1 MRLKDTLSR
10 DLITLPS
17 DKKQAIKIY
26 SCGPTVYD
34 YPHLGNWYAFLR
46 WDLLVRNL
54 RSQGFKTVWVM
65 NITDVGH
72 LVSDAD
78 EGEDKVERKAA
89 KERKTASEIAD
100 FYGSYF
106 LEALQ
111 RLNFLTP
118 DHLPKASEYIK
129 EQIALVRRLEDRGLT
144 YLIDDGLYYDT
155 AQWAD
160 YGKLAQT
167 DRQGLQ
173 PGIRVDF
180 NPQKR
185 NPTDFVLW
193 KLTPSGKKKDQEWDS
208 PWGRG
213 SPGWHLECSAMSQ
226 SLLGLPLDIHTGGI
240 DHIPIHHTNEIAQSE
255 AAWNQRFAKIWL
267 HSNFI
272 TVDGQ
277 KMSKSLNN
285 FYTLEDLEA
294 REYNFETLR
303 LVVFSVRYS
312 KLADFTWESMGHAEK
327 RRQRLRALA
336 ARVYQ
341 LQDQDK
347 DLNQHRQLLQTA
359 LSSAQAS
366 LDDDLNSPRALEQLD
381 SIASKLAGLQLS
393 DKLKEDLL
401 AFCQGVDQLLGLKL
415 NGITDLNQEQQ
426 NLLNQRREARELADF
441 EKADQLRSVLSEQK
455 IIVLDTDF
463 GQLWQPL

>member
-10 DLITLPS
+10 DLITL
-17 DKKQAIKIY
+17 QADTEQVIKIY

-46 WDLLVRNL
+46 WDLLVRSL
-54 RSQGFKTVWVM
+54 QSQGFQTIWVM

-100 FYGSYF
+100 FYGNYF
-106 LEALQ
+106 LKALA

-129 EQIALVRRLEDRGLT
+129 EQITLVRKLEERGLT

-185 NPTDFVLW
+185 NATDFVLW

-255 AAWNQRFAKIWL
+255 AAWNRRFAKIWL

-272 TVDGQ
+272 TIDGQ

-294 REYNFETLR
+294 RGYNFETLR

-312 KLADFTWESMGHAEK
+312 KLADFTWKNMEDAEK

-336 ARVYQ
+336 ARIHQ
-341 LQDQDK
+341 LQNHEQ
-347 DLNQHRQLLQTA
+347 DLNQQRQLLKEA
-359 LSSAQAS
+359 LSLARSS
-366 LDDDLNSPRALEQLD
+366 LADDLNSPQALEQLD
-381 SIASKLAGLQLS
+381 SVASKLTGLQLS
-393 DKLKEDLL
+393 HELKEDLL
-401 AFCQGVDQLLGLKL
+401 DFSQGVDQLLGLKL
-415 NGITDLNQEQQ
+415 SEITDLNQEQKK
-426 NLLNQRREARELADF
+426 LLKQREEARAIGDF
-441 EKADQLRSVLSEQK
+441 EKSDHFRSILSEQK

-463 GQLWQPL
+463 GQIWQPL

>member
-10 DLITLPS
+10 DLITL
-17 DKKQAIKIY
+17 QADNEPVIKIY

-46 WDLLVRNL
+46 WDLLVRSL
-54 RSQGFKTVWVM
+54 RSQGFQTIWVM

-100 FYGSYF
+100 FYGNYF
-106 LEALQ
+106 LKALK

-129 EQIALVRRLEDRGLT
+129 EQIALVRKLAERGLT
-144 YLIDDGLYYDT
+144 YQIDDGLYYDT
-155 AQWAD
+155 AQWTD

-185 NPTDFVLW
+185 NATDFVLW

-226 SLLGLPLDIHTGGI
+226 GILGLPLDIHTGGI

-255 AAWNQRFAKIWL
+255 AAWNQKFAKIWL

-272 TVDGQ
+272 TINGQ

-285 FYTLEDLEA
+285 FYTLEDLES
-294 REYNFETLR
+294 RGYNFETLR

-312 KLADFTWESMGHAEK
+312 KLADFTWKSMEDAEK
-327 RRQRLRALA
+327 RRQRLRALT
-336 ARVYQ
+336 ARIYQ
-341 LQDQDK
+341 LQNHDQ
-347 DLNQHRQLLQTA
+347 DLNQQRQLLKEA
-359 LSSAQAS
+359 LSLARAS
-366 LDDDLNSPRALEQLD
+366 LADDLNSPHALEQLD
-381 SIASKLAGLQLS
+381 SVASKLVGLQLS
-393 DKLKEDLL
+393 SELKEDLL
-401 AFCQGVDQLLGLKL
+401 AFARGVDQLLGLKL
-415 NGITDLNQEQQ
+415 SEITDLNQEQKK
-426 NLLNQRREARELADF
+426 LLNQREEAREIDDF
-441 EKADQLRSVLSEQK
+441 EKADQFRSILSKQK

-463 GQLWQPL
+463 GQIWQPL

>member
-10 DLITLPS
+10 DLITLPA
-17 DKKQAIKIY
+17 DNEQVIKIY

-46 WDLLVRNL
+46 WDMLVRSL
-54 RSQGFKTVWVM
+54 QSQGFQTIWVM

-78 EGEDKVERKAA
+78 EGEDKVEHKAA

-100 FYGSYF
+100 FYGNYF
-106 LEALQ
+106 LKALE

-129 EQIALVRRLEDRGLT
+129 EQIALVRKLEERGLT

-185 NPTDFVLW
+185 NATDFVLW

-272 TVDGQ
+272 TINGQ

-285 FYTLEDLEA
+285 FYTLEDLES
-294 REYNFETLR
+294 RGYNFETLR

-312 KLADFTWESMGHAEK
+312 KLADFTWKSMEDAEK
-327 RRQRLRALA
+327 RRQRLRALT
-336 ARVYQ
+336 ARIYQ
-341 LQDQDK
+341 LQK
-347 DLNQHRQLLQTA
+347 
-359 LSSAQAS
+359 S
-366 LDDDLNSPRALEQLD
+366 
-381 SIASKLAGLQLS
+381 
-393 DKLKEDLL
+393 
-401 AFCQGVDQLLGLKL
+401 
-415 NGITDLNQEQQ
+415 
-426 NLLNQRREARELADF
+426 
-441 EKADQLRSVLSEQK
+441 
-455 IIVLDTDF
+455 
-463 GQLWQPL
+463 

>member
-10 DLITLPS
+10 DLMTLPV
-17 DKKQAIKIY
+17 DNEQVIKIY

-46 WDLLVRNL
+46 WDLLVRSL
-54 RSQGFKTVWVM
+54 QSQGFQTIWVM

-100 FYGSYF
+100 FYGNYF
-106 LEALQ
+106 LKALA

-129 EQIALVRRLEDRGLT
+129 EQIALVRKLEERGLT

-185 NPTDFVLW
+185 NATDFVLW
-193 KLTPSGKKKDQEWDS
+193 KLTPSGKKKDQEWDA

-255 AAWNQRFAKIWL
+255 AAWKQRFTKIWL

-272 TVDGQ
+272 TIDGQ

-294 REYNFETLR
+294 RGYNFETLR

-312 KLADFTWESMGHAEK
+312 KLADFTWKSMEDAEK

-336 ARVYQ
+336 ARIYQ
-341 LQDQDK
+341 LQNHDQ
-347 DLNQHRQLLQTA
+347 DLNQQRQLLKEA
-359 LSSAQAS
+359 LSLAQAS
-366 LDDDLNSPRALEQLD
+366 LADDLNSPQALEQLD

-393 DKLKEDLL
+393 HELKEDLL
-401 AFCQGVDQLLGLKL
+401 AFSQGVDQLLGLKL
-415 NGITDLNQEQQ
+415 SEITDLNQEQKK
-426 NLLNQRREARELADF
+426 LLKQREEARAAGDF
-441 EKADQLRSVLSEQK
+441 EKADQFRSILSEQK

-463 GQLWQPL
+463 GQIWQPL

>member
-10 DLITLPS
+10 DLITL
-17 DKKQAIKIY
+17 QADTEQVIKIY

-46 WDLLVRNL
+46 WDLLVRSL
-54 RSQGFKTVWVM
+54 QSQGFQTIWVM

-100 FYGSYF
+100 FYGNYF
-106 LEALQ
+106 LKALE

-129 EQIALVRRLEDRGLT
+129 EQITLVRKLEERGLT

-185 NPTDFVLW
+185 NATDFVLW

-255 AAWNQRFAKIWL
+255 AAWNRRFAKIWL

-272 TVDGQ
+272 TIDGQ

-294 REYNFETLR
+294 RGYNFETLR

-312 KLADFTWESMGHAEK
+312 KLADFTWKSMEDAEK

-336 ARVYQ
+336 ARIHQ
-341 LQDQDK
+341 LQNHEQ
-347 DLNQHRQLLQTA
+347 DLNQQRQLLKEA
-359 LSSAQAS
+359 LSLARSS
-366 LDDDLNSPRALEQLD
+366 LADDLNSPQALEQLD
-381 SIASKLAGLQLS
+381 SVASKLTGLQLS
-393 DKLKEDLL
+393 HELKEDLL
-401 AFCQGVDQLLGLKL
+401 DFSQGVDQLLGLKL
-415 NGITDLNQEQQ
+415 SEITDLNQEQKK
-426 NLLNQRREARELADF
+426 LLKQREEARVIGDF
-441 EKADQLRSVLSEQK
+441 EKSDHFRSILSEQK

-463 GQLWQPL
+463 GQIWQPL